1 MTTILVVDDDPD
13 FVEITRLVL
22 RAEGYEVRS
31 ASSGDAALRAMAHE
45 PPALVVLDVMMAS
58 VLDGLDLARR
68 LSADAALSR
77 IPIVMVS
84 SMPDSALAGLF
95 PTDEYLP
102 IDAWLS
108 KPVRPQELVGR
119 IRALLPRT
127 PLGGQGDDRRAP

>member
-68 LSADAALSR
+68 LSADAALAR

-84 SMPDSALAGLF
+84 SMPDSAWPACSPPTSTCPSTPGSPSRCAHRSWWADPGASAAHAAG
-95 PTDEYLP
+95 
-102 IDAWLS
+102 
-108 KPVRPQELVGR
+108 RPR
-119 IRALLPRT
+119 
-127 PLGGQGDDRRAP
+127 

>member
-1 MTTILVVDDDPD
+1 MP
-13 FVEITRLVL
+13 
-22 RAEGYEVRS
+22 
-31 ASSGDAALRAMAHE
+31 GDAALRAMAHE
-45 PPALVVLDVMMAS
+45 LPALVVLDVMMAS

-68 LSADAALSR
+68 LSADAALAR

-84 SMPDSALAGLF
+84 SMPDSAWPGLF

-108 KPVRPQELVGR
+108 KPVRPQEPGGQ

-127 PLGGQGDDRRAP
+127 PLGGQGDDRRAPQGPEEVMTPIAP